1 MTAEENEMKID
12 FEIKKKKNVL
22 KNYIKNIKERRMR
35 MTERKE

>member
-12 FEIKKKKNVL
+12 FEIKKINVL